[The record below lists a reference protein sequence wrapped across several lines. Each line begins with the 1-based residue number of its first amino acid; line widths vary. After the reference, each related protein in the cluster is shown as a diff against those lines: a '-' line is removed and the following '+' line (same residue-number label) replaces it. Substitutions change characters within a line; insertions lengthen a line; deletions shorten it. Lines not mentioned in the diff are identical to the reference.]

1 METKERGAGIGLL
14 NRRQFL
20 KGAGGSAAA
29 AAAYQAGL
37 LRWRTAE
44 AAEAVLPGQ
53 GPKSVVTMTVNG
65 LTYKMTVE
73 NRETLAEVLR
83 EQLMLTGTKVSC
95 DRSEC
100 GACTVIMDGRTV
112 YACSMLA
119 VQANGKSVTTIEG
132 IASGGTLH
140 PVQQAFIDN
149 DALQCGYCTPGQ
161 VIAVKDLLDKNPNP
175 TKDEVL
181 LGLSGNMCRCCAYPN
196 IVNAALDAAKRIG

>member
-1 METKERGAGIGLL
+1 METREKEVVKVQLT
-14 NRRQFL
+14 RRQFL
-20 KGAGGSAAA
+20 KGAGSSAAA

-44 AAEAVLPGQ
+44 AAEAVLPGE
-53 GPKSVVTMTVNG
+53 GPKSVVTLTVNG
-65 LTYKMTVE
+65 LTYRMTVE

-83 EQLMLTGTKVSC
+83 ERLMLTGTKVSC
-95 DRSEC
+95 NHGEC

-132 IASGGTLH
+132 LASGGKLH

-161 VIAVKDLLDKNPNP
+161 VLAAVDLLEKNPNP

-181 LGLSGNMCRCCAYPN
+181 VGMSGNMCRCGAYGF
-196 IVNAALDAAKRIG
+196 IVKAVLGG